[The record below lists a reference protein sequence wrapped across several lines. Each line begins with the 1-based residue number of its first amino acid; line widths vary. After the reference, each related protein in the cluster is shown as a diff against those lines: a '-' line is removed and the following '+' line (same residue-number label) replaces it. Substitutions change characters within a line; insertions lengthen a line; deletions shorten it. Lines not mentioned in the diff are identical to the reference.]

1 MKFRIVLFLLTTF
14 MAGITLSG
22 QNINKKIYI
31 NGLVVDQANYPVA
44 KVTIFIDGEKTSQV
58 TNDKGFIK
66 LRSKPEVPESGYS
79 PFRTE

>member
-31 NGLVVDQANYPVA
+31 NGLVVGCKSDNLY
-44 KVTIFIDGEKTSQV
+44 
-58 TNDKGFIK
+58 
-66 LRSKPEVPESGYS
+66 RW
-79 PFRTE
+79 